1 MKKKISSLLV
11 FTLVLTLLVP
21 AFAFAA
27 DQGKYTDV
35 QDTKLA
41 NAVERLS
48 VLGVLNGYPDGTF
61 RPDQPITRAEFS
73 KIVVA
78 VLGLSDAA
86 KMSVANTKFTD
97 VKADNWASGYIN
109 VGVDQNLFKGYTD
122 GTFKPDRNVSQ
133 AEVLAVLIR
142 ALGYDPT
149 VTGSWPANYV
159 VKAYDLS
166 LTKGVTVSATSAATR
181 GQVALLTDN
190 ALDIYKWGLVQT
202 NNKGEL
208 VYGQTNKTLLT
219 DNLGV
224 TVIPSRDVS
233 EGVILTQVPD
243 LFNAAS
249 GKIIAE
255 DPNNLDSN
263 GNPVVYSLNLDSNFK
278 VDISKLGHSVKLY
291 VNSSTGKVFYAQDVT
306 TSDQVITGKVTDIG
320 TGTIEVDGTEY
331 KLGDPYYAF
340 LNRDSINNLASNLN
354 VSGDD
359 QEGSSVTLILNGNG
373 KVQAVVGE
381 DYGAP
386 EVVSEVDTKNNKL
399 ILTDSPT
406 INIDDFDKVT
416 IIRNGEAAKFTD
428 LQKDD
433 VVQYY
438 TSADDKELVLY
449 ATSNPVTGTFER
461 FVTTGDGYGKQS
473 IYVDGKKY
481 LLNKNTPID
490 VDNGDDL
497 LVDELGNFVD
507 KNVTLFL
514 DKDGKVA
521 GIKTNSGTTTSTNYA
536 VILGSQK
543 YDLYNATVVEIS
555 DRDGKEKVLDL
566 AKKLTVEDKTVTPT
580 TTVSVTNSYNQDLSD
595 IYSKLSAGDL
605 ITYSLDDNGNISK
618 IQLLADN
625 FTFSALNINKKAS
638 TVNSIIVDDN
648 TVILGLAA
656 PGDYV
661 AATRD
666 QLLNA
671 SGNYS
676 GYIYSSGGYAKVI
689 LVNSQIASN
698 SSYAYVLSRYKS
710 SDIYLSLLDSSG
722 ATKNYKGSVLDDV
735 YQGKNVI
742 GGDVVEYTTDGTD
755 FVSVHE
761 LNYLGNKYGTD
772 TNNNVLSATPY
783 VVSKNGNVLTVRFY
797 DENNLKV
804 EFTVVVTE
812 DTVVYDA
819 TGDDVVLSKIGD
831 LAKGQT
837 LKIYSTAYKDT
848 NYASKATLSAD
859 GATFVADVIV
869 ITE

>member
-1 MKKKISSLLV
+1 MKKKLSSLLV
-11 FTLVLTLLVP
+11 FALVFTMLVP

-27 DQGKYTDV
+27 EQGKYTDV
-35 QDTKLA
+35 NDTKLS

-86 KMSVANTKFTD
+86 KMSVANTKFKD

-142 ALGYDPT
+142 ALGYDAT

-166 LTKGVTVSATSAATR
+166 LTKGVTVTATSAATR
-181 GQVALLTDN
+181 AQVALLADN
-190 ALDIYKWGLVQT
+190 ALDIYKWGLIST

-208 VYGQTNKTLLT
+208 VYGQTDKTLLT

-233 EGVILTQVPD
+233 EGVILTRVPGMFGAPSD
-243 LFNAAS
+243 KITVTEAAYGGWVS
-249 GKIIAE
+249 T
-255 DPNNLDSN
+255 
-263 GNPVVYSLNLDSNFK
+263 YSLDSNFK
-278 VDISKLGHSVKLY
+278 VDLSKLGHSVKIY
-291 VNSSTGKVFYAQDVT
+291 SNSNGKVFYTQDVT
-306 TSDQVITGKVTDIG
+306 TADQVVTGKVTNIG

-331 KLGDPYYAF
+331 KLDSSYYVF
-340 LNRDSINNLASNLN
+340 LNRVAAALGNLKVSDDNL
-354 VSGDD
+354 
-359 QEGSSVTLILNGNG
+359 EGSSVTLILNSNG
-373 KVQAVVGE
+373 KVQAVIGE
-381 DYGAP
+381 NYQGP

-406 INIDDFDKVT
+406 ISVDDYDQVT
-416 IIRNGEAAKFTD
+416 IIRNGEEAKFTD

-438 TSADDKELVLY
+438 TSADKKELVLY

-461 FVTTGDGYGKQS
+461 FVTSGDGYGKQS

-490 VDNGDDL
+490 VDNGDNL

-638 TVNSIIVDDN
+638 TVNGIIVDDN

-671 SGNYS
+671 SGSYS
-676 GYIYSSGGYAKVI
+676 GYIYSSGGFAKVI

-761 LNYLGNKYGTD
+761 LNYLGKNYGTD
-772 TNNNVLSATPY
+772 ANGNLLSATPY

-797 DENNLKV
+797 DENNVKV
-804 EFTVVVTE
+804 EFTVVVTD

-819 TGDDVVLSKIGD
+819 TGDDVVLSSIGD

-837 LKIYSTAYKDT
+837 LKIYSSTTYKDT
-848 NYASKATLSAD
+848 NYASKAALSAD